1 MISII
6 DQLKNYPEE
15 FIKALD
21 IVKYKNFEVF
31 LTNALK
37 KFNIVEEFNKMSGE
51 DRNGAYELF
60 KRIYVYGFYN
70 GVSFTLDPDKYFDEA
85 IKDYPNDANS
95 REDI

>member
-1 MISII
+1 MISLV
-6 DQLKNYPEE
+6 DQLKDYPEE

-31 LTNALK
+31 LINALQ
-37 KFNIVEEFNKMSGE
+37 KFNIVEDFNKMSPE

-70 GVSFTLDPDKYFDEA
+70 GVSFTLNPDKYFDEA
-85 IKDYPNDANS
+85 IKDYKDNT
-95 REDI
+95 REDM

>member
-37 KFNIVEEFNKMSGE
+37 KFNIVEEFNKMPGE
-51 DRNGAYELF
+51 DRNAAYELF

-85 IKDYPNDANS
+85 IKDYPNDNS
-95 REDI
+95 EENI

>member
-1 MISII
+1 MISLV
-6 DQLKNYPEE
+6 DQLKDYPEE

-31 LTNALK
+31 LTNALQ
-37 KFNIVEEFNKMSGE
+37 KFNIVEDFNKMSPE

-70 GVSFTLDPDKYFDEA
+70 GVSFTLNPDKYFDEA
-85 IKDYPNDANS
+85 IKDYKDNTI
-95 REDI
+95 EDM

>member
-1 MISII
+1 MISLV
-6 DQLKNYPEE
+6 DQLKDYPEE

-31 LTNALK
+31 LINALQ
-37 KFNIVEEFNKMSGE
+37 KFNIVEDFNKMSPE

-70 GVSFTLDPDKYFDEA
+70 GVSFTLNPDKYFDET
-85 IKDYPNDANS
+85 IKDYKDNT
-95 REDI
+95 REDM

>member
-1 MISII
+1 MISLI
-6 DQLKNYPEE
+6 DQLKDYPEE

-31 LTNALK
+31 LTNALQ
-37 KFNIVEEFNKMSGE
+37 KFNIVEDFNKMSPE

-70 GVSFTLDPDKYFDEA
+70 GVSFTLNPDKYFDEA
-85 IKDYPNDANS
+85 IKDYKDNTI
-95 REDI
+95 EDM